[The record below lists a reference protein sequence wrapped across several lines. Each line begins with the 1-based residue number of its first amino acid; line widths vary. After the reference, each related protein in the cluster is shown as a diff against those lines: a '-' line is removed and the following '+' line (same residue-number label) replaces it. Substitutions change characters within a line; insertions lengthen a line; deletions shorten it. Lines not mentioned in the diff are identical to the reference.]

1 MTSVGTEYGSNFFG
15 LSSIRHILAK
25 DVAVDKAMTMSALLL
40 AVAASPNH
48 LHDPFPIVTNP
59 PSWGWGTLG
68 AMSFAHTGQA
78 QPYSV
83 TDLALLARYPMVQFD
98 KKELVGTMPTVD
110 AQVTD

>member
-1 MTSVGTEYGSNFFG
+1 
-15 LSSIRHILAK
+15 
-25 DVAVDKAMTMSALLL
+25 MTMSALLL